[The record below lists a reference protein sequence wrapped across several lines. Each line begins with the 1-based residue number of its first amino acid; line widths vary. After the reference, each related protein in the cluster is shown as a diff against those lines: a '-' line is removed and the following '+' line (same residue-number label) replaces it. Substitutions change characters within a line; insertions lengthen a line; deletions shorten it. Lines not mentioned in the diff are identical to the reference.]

1 MSESLEKKEYYNNLF
16 DFYESLFTDKQIEYF
31 KDYYFYDLSLSEI
44 ADNHGVSRAAIHD
57 TISKMHN
64 ALDNYEESLGLYKKY
79 LSINSLCDQYSK
91 KKDNQELL
99 DFIGKIKEII

>member
-16 DFYESLFTDKQIEYF
+16 DFYESLFTDKQVEYF

-44 ADNHGVSRAAIHD
+44 AENHSVSRAAVHD
-57 TISKMHN
+57 TITKMHI

-79 LSINSLCDQYSK
+79 LSINKLCDKYNEKQ
-91 KKDNQELL
+91 DNQELIE
-99 DFIGKIKEII
+99 FIGKIREII